1 SYTYSMKPS
10 CYIAILGLLISCTP
24 AARPGGSEVPPRLES
39 PPPKPD
45 FIDPDP
51 PAVWLSPEESLQTM
65 YLPQGYRLELVA
77 SEPMIQEP
85 VALARDGNG
94 SLDVAEMRTYMQDVD
109 GSGQD
114 LPVRRIS
121 RLEDT
126 DGDGKV
132 DKSRVFID
140 SLVLPRMILPLDDR
154 LLVNETYPYSIY

>member
-1 SYTYSMKPS
+1 MARAGPVFNHWVPLRSRSGTSYTYSRNPI

-77 SEPMIQEP
+77 SEP
-85 VALARDGNG
+85 
-94 SLDVAEMRTYMQDVD
+94 
-109 GSGQD
+109 
-114 LPVRRIS
+114 
-121 RLEDT
+121 
-126 DGDGKV
+126 
-132 DKSRVFID
+132 
-140 SLVLPRMILPLDDR
+140 
-154 LLVNETYPYSIY
+154 